1 MVIILL
7 LSNKKT
13 ILVVLKNAAAYTV
26 RNDLRTM
33 DARGANLRLILSQTL
48 PVLDEYERIIYQ
60 LVRVTVVLNSKNPGP
75 DRRASN

>member
-13 ILVVLKNAAAYTV
+13 ILVVLKNTAAYTV

-33 DARGANLRLILSQTL
+33 NTCGANLRLILSQTL
-48 PVLDEYERIIYQ
+48 PVLNEYKRIIYQ
-60 LVRVTVVLNSKNPGP
+60 FVRVTVILDSKNPGS